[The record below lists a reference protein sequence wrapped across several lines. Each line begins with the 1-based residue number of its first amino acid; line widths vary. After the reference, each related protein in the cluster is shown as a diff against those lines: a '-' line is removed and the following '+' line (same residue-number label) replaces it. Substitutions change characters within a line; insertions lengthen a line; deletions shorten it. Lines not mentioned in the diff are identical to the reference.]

1 MTYFCTL
8 TRLRW
13 LAFVCLI
20 VVLLLAGCRSSAPD
34 AANTP
39 GAPVAGTAAD
49 LPVVESSGVIK
60 AAQGGAIT
68 LSDGARLTVP
78 QGALSTDARVTLTP
92 GSAVPIVPIPRTLLG
107 RGYDFALD
115 GGELTG
121 VALLTL
127 PLPAEVT
134 SPPYDVAPHRWNGKT
149 WERLNGRATPEGI
162 QVGANRP
169 GVYALLGQWSL
180 ADAVVALAR
189 SETTPGQQSVP
200 LSATAQYR
208 YAVLPTLQDGYVP
221 ARLTLKQDTSGGAG
235 RVTGDETLDK
245 TVDEAQ
251 VLLQPDPAQ
260 AQGVID
266 FSHVFQLAPGAL
278 ELNPGD
284 TTRFYTLL
292 TVTDSA
298 APTRRLSNGVEYT
311 QLLPIL
317 AVGRAIVRPK
327 LAIEGGQ
334 DLRWHIQRDGQT
346 LAFERGVATELPFE
360 PFLAQGGL
368 GDYRFTLETQRN
380 GDWVTVSND
389 VNIKLTVPAT
399 ATPPGELAVASGG
412 TPVAL
417 ATPTPGTGAPEPVG
431 TPPQAPTR
439 RPTPG
444 NGAGAEPSATPTAAA
459 VAAVTTATR
468 TRTAA
473 ESVFWADRYNLAAG
487 ECTNLHWDVQNVNAV
502 YFNGNPAE
510 GKETRQMCPPQ
521 TTTYTLRVNS
531 SSGTQ
536 DRTVTLTVG
545 ANNAQAAV
553 EFTADATQVNKGQ
566 CTVLRWRALDV
577 SAVYLNN
584 GGVAG
589 ESSQRV
595 CPEVTTPYELRVIN
609 NDGTT
614 ITKRI
619 TVSIVPAG
627 NVILRFWADQYTLAE
642 GDCTELTW
650 NIQDVLEVYL
660 DDQPQSGQASKSV
673 CPQPN
678 QSYLLRVIDE
688 SGANIERRLSL
699 FVGVPVLS
707 AQEVIAQGIVNEVV
721 QLIDVDPNQAGD
733 QPGYRLVIDGVD
745 ALYAGTAW
753 DQSAVSFVSL
763 MVPQE
768 DLPSSPNGFASVD
781 WPVNPGQQVEFRAF
795 CAGANCAVR
804 ANEKSYM
811 RWRSD

>member
-1 MTYFCTL
+1 M
-8 TRLRW
+8 
-13 LAFVCLI
+13 
-20 VVLLLAGCRSSAPD
+20 
-34 AANTP
+34 
-39 GAPVAGTAAD
+39 
-49 LPVVESSGVIK
+49 
-60 AAQGGAIT
+60 
-68 LSDGARLTVP
+68 
-78 QGALSTDARVTLTP
+78 
-92 GSAVPIVPIPRTLLG
+92 G

-127 PLPAEVT
+127 PLPAEVA
-134 SPPYDVAPHRWNGKT
+134 SPPYDVAPYRWNGKT

-180 ADAVVALAR
+180 ADMVVALAR
-189 SETTPGQQSVP
+189 SETSPGQQSVP

-208 YAVLPTLQDGYVP
+208 YTALPTLQDGYVP

-311 QLLPIL
+311 QLLPIQ

-327 LAIEGGQ
+327 LAVEGGQ

-346 LAFERGVATELPFE
+346 LAFERGVATELPFD

-368 GDYRFTLETQRN
+368 GNYRFTLETQRN

-399 ATPPGELAVASGG
+399 VTPPGELAAGSGG
-412 TPVAL
+412 TPGVL
-417 ATPTPGTGAPEPVG
+417 VTPASGTGEPVPVG
-431 TPPQAPTR
+431 TPPSPPTR
-439 RPTPG
+439 RPTPE
-444 NGAGAEPSATPTAAA
+444 NGAGAEPSATPTPAIVAA
-459 VAAVTTATR
+459 VATATR

-545 ANNAQAAV
+545 ANGTQAAV

-566 CTVLRWRALDV
+566 CTVLHWRALDV

-589 ESSQRV
+589 ESSQQV

-614 ITKRI
+614 TTKRI
-619 TVSIVPAG
+619 TVSVVLAG
-627 NVILRFWADQYTLAE
+627 NTILRFWADQYTMAE
-642 GDCTELTW
+642 NACTTLTW
-650 NIQDVLEVYL
+650 NIQNVQEVYL
-660 DDQPQSGQASKSV
+660 DDQPQAGQASKSV

-678 QSYLLRVIDE
+678 QSYLLRVIDN
-688 SGANIERRLSL
+688 SGATIERRISPL
-699 FVGVPVLS
+699 VGTPVLS
-707 AQEVIAQGIVNEVV
+707 AQEVIAHGIVNEVA
-721 QLIDVDPNQAGD
+721 QLIDTDPNQAGD
-733 QPGYRLVIDGVD
+733 QPGYRLMIDGVN
-745 ALYAGTAW
+745 ALYAGTSGW
-753 DQSAVSFVSL
+753 GQSAVSL
-763 MVPQE
+763 TVPQA
-768 DLPSSPNGFASVD
+768 DIPSSPNAVASVD

-795 CAGANCAVR
+795 CTGANCALR
-804 ANEKSYM
+804 TGEKSYL
-811 RWRSD
+811 RWRSE

>member
-1 MTYFCTL
+1 MSYFCAI

-13 LAFVCLI
+13 LALVGLI
-20 VVLLLAGCRSSAPD
+20 VVLTLAGCQRKAPAATETPD
-34 AANTP
+34 APAS
-39 GAPVAGTAAD
+39 V
-49 LPVVESSGVIK
+49 LPAVGSSDVIK
-60 AAQGGAIT
+60 ADQGGAIM
-68 LSDGARLTVP
+68 LDDGARLAVP
-78 QGALSTDARVTLTP
+78 PGALAADTQVTF
-92 GSAVPIVPIPRTLLG
+92 GSGRAAPIVPVPRTLLG

-127 PLPAEVT
+127 PLPADVT
-134 SPPYDVAPHRWNGKT
+134 SPPYEVAPYRWNGKT
-149 WERLNGRATPEGI
+149 WERLNGRMAGGGI
-162 QVGANRP
+162 QFGANRP

-189 SETTPGQQSVP
+189 PEVTPGQQTTP
-200 LSATAQYR
+200 LVATGQYR
-208 YAVLPTLQDGYVP
+208 YAALPAQQDGYVQ

-251 VLLQPDPAQ
+251 LLFKPDPAQ
-260 AQGVID
+260 SQGAID
-266 FSHVFQLAPGAL
+266 FSHTFQLAPGAL
-278 ELNPGD
+278 ELNPGE
-284 TTRFYTLL
+284 TTRFYTVL

-298 APTRRLSNGVEYT
+298 APTRQLSNGVEYT
-311 QLLPIL
+311 QLLPIQ
-317 AVGRAIVRPK
+317 AVGRTIVRPK
-327 LAIEGGQ
+327 LAVEGEQ
-334 DLRWHIQRDGQT
+334 DLRWRIQRDGQPF
-346 LAFERGVATELPFE
+346 AFERAVTTELPFE

-380 GDWVTVSND
+380 GDWISVSND
-389 VNIKLTVPAT
+389 VNIKLTVPVT
-399 ATPPGELAVASGG
+399 ATPPGELAAAPGG
-412 TPVAL
+412 TPEAPV
-417 ATPTPGTGAPEPVG
+417 TPAPGTGEPVPVG
-431 TPPQAPTR
+431 TPPSPPTR

-444 NGAGAEPSATPTAAA
+444 NGAGVEPTATPTAAA
-459 VAAVTTATR
+459 VAAVATATR

-487 ECTNLHWDVQNVNAV
+487 ECTNLHWDVQNVISV

-510 GKETRQMCPPQ
+510 GKETRQMCPTQ

-545 ANNAQAAV
+545 ASGTLAAV

-589 ESSQRV
+589 ESSQQV
-595 CPEVTTPYELRVIN
+595 CPEVTTPYELRVVN

-619 TVSIVPAG
+619 TVSVVPAG
-627 NVILRFWADQYTLAE
+627 DTILRYWADQYTMAE
-642 GDCTELTW
+642 NACTTLTW
-650 NIQDVLEVYL
+650 NIQNVQQVYL
-660 DDQPQSGQASKSV
+660 DDQPQAGQDSESV
-673 CPQPN
+673 CPRPN
-678 QSYLLRVIDE
+678 QSYLLRVIDN
-688 SGANIERRLSL
+688 SGKTIERRIAFMMGIPALSS
-699 FVGVPVLS
+699 P
-707 AQEVIAQGIVNEVV
+707 EVIAHGIVNEVV
-721 QLIDVDPNQAGD
+721 QLIDTDPNLAGD
-733 QPGYRLVIDGVD
+733 QPGYRLVIDGIN
-745 ALYAGTAW
+745 ALYAGAAGW
-753 DQSAVSFVSL
+753 GQSAVSLTVL
-763 MVPQE
+763 QADIPT
-768 DLPSSPNGFASVD
+768 SPNAVASVD
-781 WPVNPGQQVEFRAF
+781 WPITPGQQVEFRAF
-795 CAGANCAVR
+795 CTGANCTLR
-804 ANEKSYM
+804 TNEKSYL

>member
-1 MTYFCTL
+1 MTYFYTL
-8 TRLRW
+8 TRLRR
-13 LAFVCLI
+13 LAFVGLI
-20 VVLLLAGCRSSAPD
+20 VVLALAGCRGSAPN
-34 AANTP
+34 AAKTP
-39 GAPVAGTAAD
+39 GAPAAGTGAA
-49 LPVVESSGVIK
+49 LPGVESSGVIK
-60 AAQGGAIT
+60 ADQGGAIT
-68 LSDGARLTVP
+68 LADGARLAVP
-78 QGALSTDARVTLTP
+78 QGALSTDARVTFTP
-92 GSAVPIVPIPRTLLG
+92 GNAAPIVPTPRTLLG
-107 RGYDFALD
+107 RGYEFALD

-127 PLPAEVT
+127 PLPVEVA
-134 SPPYDVAPHRWNGKT
+134 SPPYDVAPYRWNGKN

-169 GVYALLGQWSL
+169 GVYALQGQWSL

-208 YAVLPTLQDGYVP
+208 YTALPALQDGYVP

-245 TVDEAQ
+245 TVDEAK
-251 VLLQPDPAQ
+251 VLLRPDPAQ

-266 FSHVFQLAPGAL
+266 FAHVFQLAPGAL

-311 QLLPIL
+311 QLLPIQ
-317 AVGRAIVRPK
+317 AVGRAIVRPQ
-327 LAIEGGQ
+327 LAVEGGQ
-334 DLRWHIQRDGQT
+334 ELRWHIQRDGQT

-389 VNIKLTVPAT
+389 VNIKLTVPVT
-399 ATPPGELAVASGG
+399 ATPPGELVVAPGG

-417 ATPTPGTGAPEPVG
+417 ATPTPGTGAPEPAG
-431 TPPQAPTR
+431 TPPSPPTR

-444 NGAGAEPSATPTAAA
+444 NGAGVEPSATPTAAA
-459 VAAVTTATR
+459 VAAAATATR
-468 TRTAA
+468 TRTTA

-487 ECTNLHWDVQNVNAV
+487 ECTNLHWDVQNVISV

-510 GKETRQMCPPQ
+510 GKETRQMCPSQ

-531 SSGTQ
+531 NSGTQ

-545 ANNAQAAV
+545 ANNAQTAV
-553 EFTADATQVNKGQ
+553 EFTADTTQVNKGQ
-566 CTVLRWRALDV
+566 CTMLRWRALDV

-614 ITKRI
+614 VTKRI
-619 TVSIVPAG
+619 TVSVVPAG
-627 NVILRFWADQYTLAE
+627 NTILRFWADQYTMPE
-642 GDCTELTW
+642 NDCTTLTW
-650 NIQDVLEVYL
+650 NIQNVREVYL
-660 DDQPQSGQASKSV
+660 DDQPQLGQASKSV

-678 QSYLLRVIDE
+678 QSYLLRVIDN
-688 SGANIERRLSL
+688 SGATSERRIAFSM
-699 FVGVPVLS
+699 GVPALS
-707 AQEVIAQGIVNEVV
+707 PQEVIADGIVNEVV
-721 QLIDVDPNQAGD
+721 QLIDTDPNQAGD
-733 QPGYRLVIDGVD
+733 QPGYRLVIDGVN
-745 ALYAGTAW
+745 ALYAGTAGW
-753 DQSAVSFVSL
+753 GQSAVSL
-763 MVPQE
+763 TVPQA
-768 DLPSSPNGFASVD
+768 DIPSSPNAVASVD

-795 CAGANCAVR
+795 CTAANCNVR
-804 ANEKSYM
+804 TNEKSYL

>member
-1 MTYFCTL
+1 MIYFCTV

-13 LAFVCLI
+13 LALVGLI
-20 VVLLLAGCRSSAPD
+20 VVLTLAGCRGSAPN
-34 AANTP
+34 AAKTP
-39 GAPVAGTAAD
+39 GAPAAGTRAN
-49 LPVVESSGVIK
+49 LPAVESSGVIK
-60 AAQGGAIT
+60 AAQGGTIT
-68 LSDGARLTVP
+68 LADGASLAVP

-92 GSAVPIVPIPRTLLG
+92 GNAAPIVPTPRTLLG
-107 RGYDFALD
+107 RSYDFALD

-127 PLPAEVT
+127 PLPAEVA
-134 SPPYDVAPHRWNGKT
+134 SPPYDVAPYRWNGKT
-149 WERLNGRATPEGI
+149 WERLNGRATLEGI
-162 QVGANRP
+162 QVGASRP

-208 YAVLPTLQDGYVP
+208 YTALPALQDGYVP

-251 VLLQPDPAQ
+251 VLLQPDTAQ

-292 TVTDSA
+292 TVIDSA

-311 QLLPIL
+311 QLLPIQ

-327 LAIEGGQ
+327 LAVEGGQ
-334 DLRWHIQRDGQT
+334 DLRWHIQRDGRT

-399 ATPPGELAVASGG
+399 ATPPGELVVAPGG
-412 TPVAL
+412 TPVAVV
-417 ATPTPGTGAPEPVG
+417 TPTPETGEPAPIG
-431 TPPQAPTR
+431 TPPSPPTR

-444 NGAGAEPSATPTAAA
+444 NGAGAQPSVTPTVAVVAAA
-459 VAAVTTATR
+459 ATATR

-487 ECTNLHWDVQNVNAV
+487 ECTNLYWDVQNVISV

-510 GKETRQMCPPQ
+510 GKETRQMCPTQ

-545 ANNAQAAV
+545 ASGAPAAV

-566 CTVLRWRALDV
+566 CTVLHWRALDV

-589 ESSQRV
+589 ESSQQV
-595 CPEVTTPYELRVIN
+595 CPEVTTPYELRVVN

-619 TVSIVPAG
+619 TVSVVPAG
-627 NVILRFWADQYTLAE
+627 DTILRFWADQYTMAE
-642 GDCTELTW
+642 NACTTLTW
-650 NIQDVLEVYL
+650 NIQNVQQVYL
-660 DDQPQSGQASKSV
+660 DDQPQAGQDSESV
-673 CPQPN
+673 CPRPN
-678 QSYLLRVIDE
+678 QSYLLRVIDN
-688 SGANIERRLSL
+688 SGKTIERRIA
-699 FVGVPVLS
+699 FMMGVPALS
-707 AQEVIAQGIVNEVV
+707 SSEVIAHGIVNEVV
-721 QLIDVDPNQAGD
+721 QLIDTDPNQAGD
-733 QPGYRLVIDGVD
+733 QPGYRLVIDGIN
-745 ALYAGTAW
+745 ALYAGATGW
-753 DQSAVSFVSL
+753 GQSAVSL
-763 MVPQE
+763 AVPQA
-768 DLPSSPNGFASVD
+768 DIPTSPNAVASVD
-781 WPVNPGQQVEFRAF
+781 WPITPGQQVEFRAF
-795 CAGANCAVR
+795 CTGANCALRTV
-804 ANEKSYM
+804 EKSYL